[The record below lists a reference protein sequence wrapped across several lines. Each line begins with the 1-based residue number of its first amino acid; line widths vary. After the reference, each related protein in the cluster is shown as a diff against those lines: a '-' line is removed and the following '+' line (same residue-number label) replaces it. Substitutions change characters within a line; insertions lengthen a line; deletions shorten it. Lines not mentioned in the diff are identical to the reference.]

1 MTTPFTK
8 SPFWKH
14 SLPTFASVGLILT
27 AAVGCGSSPAELNSS
42 HSSTTPATKLT
53 NSSTVIRAVGAE
65 NEYANVISQIGGP
78 YVQVTA
84 IMSNPN
90 TDPHT
95 FEASPQVANVISSA
109 ELIVQNGL
117 GYDTFMSKLES
128 ASQNP
133 ARTVIDVQH
142 LLDLPDSTP
151 NPHLWYNPSTM
162 PVVATA
168 IENRLSQL
176 QPAHKAYFQANL
188 QRFLH
193 SLQPWNAAITALK
206 SQYPGA
212 PVATTE
218 PVADDMLNAAGL
230 KNETPWTFQADV
242 MNGTDPSP
250 QTVEIQ
256 KKLFT
261 EHRVKVFLYNQQVVD
276 PLTNSL
282 LLLAK
287 QNNIPV
293 VGVYETMPP
302 NENYQT
308 WMLRE
313 VQDVQAALQDHKS
326 AETMNG

>member
-14 SLPTFASVGLILT
+14 SLPTFAAVGLILA

-42 HSSTTPATKLT
+42 HSSATPATKLT

-188 QRFLH
+188 KRFLH

-206 SQYPGA
+206 AQYPGA

-313 VQDVQAALQDHKS
+313 VQDVQSALQEHKS
-326 AETMNG
+326 TETMNG

>member
-8 SPFWKH
+8 SPLWKRP
-14 SLPTFASVGLILT
+14 LPTFAAVGLILT
-27 AAVGCGSSPAELNSS
+27 AAVGCGASPAEPTSS
-42 HSSTTPATKLT
+42 HSSTTSATKPT
-53 NSSTVIRAVGAE
+53 NSSTVVHAVGAE

-95 FEASPQVANVISSA
+95 FEASPQVASVISGA
-109 ELIVQNGL
+109 QLVVQNGL

-128 ASQNP
+128 ASQNS
-133 ARTVIDVQH
+133 ARTVVDVQQLLH
-142 LLDLPDSTP
+142 LPNSTP
-151 NPHLWYNPSTM
+151 NPHLWYSPSTM
-162 PVVATA
+162 PVVAAA
-168 IENRLSQL
+168 IESRLSQL

-188 QRFLH
+188 QRFLQ
-193 SLQPWNAAITALK
+193 SLKPWNAAIATLK
-206 SQYPGA
+206 AEYPGA

-218 PVADDMLNAAGL
+218 PVADYMLNAAGL
-230 KNETPWTFQADV
+230 RNETPWTFQADI

-313 VQDVQAALQDHKS
+313 VQEVQVALQEHKS
-326 AETMNG
+326 TETMNG